1 MAIYQPI
8 YSADQ
13 LVPEGQSGYS
23 YYGIEAA
30 MEYFEQYS
38 DDIGQHIAITPGDFR
53 YMVSEYESLEQV
65 LSEYSEGDEL
75 LAALENEE
83 MDEDEVMEELQD
95 NSDGAYYTYLENGH
109 VLAVTLDA
117 ITVIS

>member
-30 MEYFEQYS
+30 MEYFEQGS
-38 DDIGQHIAITPGDFR
+38 FPP
-53 YMVSEYESLEQV
+53 
-65 LSEYSEGDEL
+65 
-75 LAALENEE
+75 
-83 MDEDEVMEELQD
+83 
-95 NSDGAYYTYLENGH
+95 NG
-109 VLAVTLDA
+109 
-117 ITVIS
+117 